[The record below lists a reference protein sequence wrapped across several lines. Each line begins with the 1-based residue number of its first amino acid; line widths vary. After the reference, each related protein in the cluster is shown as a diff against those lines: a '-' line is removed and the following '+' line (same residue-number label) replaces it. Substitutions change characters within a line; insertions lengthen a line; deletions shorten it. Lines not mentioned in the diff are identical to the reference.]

1 MHNEDE
7 RLTARV
13 RHANQQALAE
23 GRLVGSVV
31 LVARAGALVCAEACG
46 DADRERQQA
55 MQLTT
60 QFRLASVSKPFTTL
74 AAMRMIEQQKLAL
87 SDTVSQ
93 WLPWFTP
100 ALPDGRRPAITI
112 RQLLT
117 HTAGLDYRFHQ
128 PPDGPYHALGVEDGL
143 GPSSLSLEQ
152 NLRRLSS
159 APLLAEPGQMFNYSL
174 AIDVLGAVL
183 ERVTGL
189 PLPQVFEQWV
199 AQPLGLRNTGFS
211 TENAANLATAYYNS
225 ATGPQLMYDGIK
237 LPIPPDFD
245 CIVEFAPS
253 RALDAAAY
261 PSGGGGMVGC
271 AQDVLALLEAMR
283 TGDNVLRPET
293 AELMR
298 QPHVGPEAEVMGPG
312 WGFGFGG
319 ALLADAQLAATP
331 QHNGTLQ
338 WGGVYGS
345 SWFIDPV
352 AQLSVVALTN
362 TAYEGMNGQY
372 TLQIRDAVYGVNPG

>member
-1 MHNEDE
+1 
-7 RLTARV
+7 
-13 RHANQQALAE
+13 
-23 GRLVGSVV
+23 
-31 LVARAGALVCAEACG
+31 
-46 DADRERQQA
+46 
-55 MQLTT
+55 
-60 QFRLASVSKPFTTL
+60 
-74 AAMRMIEQQKLAL
+74 
-87 SDTVSQ
+87 
-93 WLPWFTP
+93 TP

-117 HTAGLDYRFHQ
+117 HTAGLDYRFHP

-143 GPSSLSLEQ
+143 EPSSLSLEQ

-183 ERVTGL
+183 ERVAGL

-199 AQPLGLRNTGFS
+199 AQPLGLSNTGFS
-211 TENAANLATAYYNS
+211 TDNAANLATAYYNS

-245 CIVEFAPS
+245 SIVEFAPS

-261 PSGGGGMVGC
+261 PSGGAGMVGC

-283 TGDNVLRPET
+283 TGGNVLRPET

-319 ALLADAQLAATP
+319 ALLADAQRAATP

-372 TLQIRDAVYGVNPG
+372 TMQIRDAVYGVNPG

>member
-7 RLTARV
+7 RLAARI
-13 RHANQQALAE
+13 RYANQQALAE

-31 LVARAGALVCAEACG
+31 LVARAVALVCAEACG
-46 DADRERQQA
+46 DADRERRQA

-143 GPSSLSLEQ
+143 DPSSLSLEQ

-183 ERVTGL
+183 ERVAGL

-199 AQPLGLRNTGFS
+199 AQPLGLSNTGFS
-211 TENAANLATAYYNS
+211 TDNAANLATAYYNS

-245 CIVEFAPS
+245 SIVEFAPS

-261 PSGGGGMVGC
+261 PSGGAGMVGC
-271 AQDVLALLEAMR
+271 AQDVLALLEALR
-283 TGDNVLRPET
+283 TGGNVLRPET

-319 ALLADAQLAATP
+319 ALLADAQRAATP

-372 TLQIRDAVYGVNPG
+372 TMQIRDAVYGVNPG

>member
-7 RLTARV
+7 RLAARI
-13 RHANQQALAE
+13 RYANQQALAE

-143 GPSSLSLEQ
+143 DPSSLSLEQ
-152 NLRRLSS
+152 NLRRLSC

-183 ERVTGL
+183 ERVAGL

-199 AQPLGLRNTGFS
+199 AQPLGLSNTGFS
-211 TENAANLATAYYNS
+211 TDNAANLATAYYNS

-245 CIVEFAPS
+245 SIVEFAPS

-261 PSGGGGMVGC
+261 PSGGAGMVGC
-271 AQDVLALLEAMR
+271 AQDVLALLEALR
-283 TGDNVLRPET
+283 TGGNVLRPET

-319 ALLADAQLAATP
+319 ALLADAQRAATP

-372 TLQIRDAVYGVNPG
+372 TMQIRDAVYGVNPG